1 MKNVSAYS
9 NVKNIS
15 TIGNTQTGHHY
26 WVGKVG
32 KEKDFFAGQTFRVN
46 KTGALK
52 SISIFPEIIIRET
65 EATLTVFEF
74 DTVKR
79 EWKQKIAETVVKIN
93 KSMEKQWVSFEL
105 ENANLD
111 GNKQYAFKLTCKND
125 GMMAIAE
132 SHWKEK
138 NLYKEGAQWTG
149 SSENPKGLFHQN
161 FDLSFI
167 AAIENN

>member
-26 WVGKVG
+26 WVGRVG
-32 KEKDFFAGQTFRVN
+32 KEKDFFAGQTFRAG

-52 SISIFPEIIIRET
+52 SISIFPEIIISEGET
-65 EATLTVFEF
+65 TLSVFEF
-74 DTVKR
+74 DTAKR
-79 EWKQKIAETVVKIN
+79 EWTTKVAETIVVIK
-93 KSMEKQWVSFEL
+93 KSMEKQWLSFEL
-105 ENANLD
+105 QNVKLD
-111 GNKQYAFKLTCKND
+111 SNKQYAFKITCTKEA
-125 GMMAIAE
+125 MMAIAE

>member
-26 WVGKVG
+26 WVGRVG
-32 KEKDFFAGQTFRVN
+32 KEKDFFAGQTFRAA
-46 KTGALK
+46 KTGDLK
-52 SISIFPEIIIRET
+52 SISIFPEIIICEG
-65 EATLTVFEF
+65 EATLSVFEF
-74 DTVKR
+74 DAAKR
-79 EWKQKIAETVVKIN
+79 EWKEKVAETIVVIK
-93 KSMEKQWVSFEL
+93 KSMEKQWLSFEL
-105 ENANLD
+105 ENVKLD
-111 GNKQYAFKLTCKND
+111 DNKQYAFKVTCAKEA
-125 GMMAIAE
+125 MMAIAE

-138 NLYKEGAQWTG
+138 NLDKEGAQWTG

>member
-26 WVGKVG
+26 WVGRVG
-32 KEKDFFAGQTFRVN
+32 KEKDFFAGQTFRAG
-46 KTGALK
+46 KTGDLK
-52 SISIFPEIIIRET
+52 SISIFPEIIVNEG
-65 EATLTVFEF
+65 EASLSVFEF
-74 DTVKR
+74 DTAKR
-79 EWKQKIAETVVKIN
+79 EWKEKVAETIVVIK
-93 KSMEKQWVSFEL
+93 KSMEKQWLSFEL
-105 ENANLD
+105 KNVKLD
-111 GNKQYAFKLTCKND
+111 SNKQYAFKVACAKEA
-125 GMMAIAE
+125 MMAIAE